1 MLTATTKGISL
12 SCADVF
18 IMVLGVDVLYI
29 KQVLFTSCQMPWH
42 CLAPLPNADLM
53 KNLRIFLA
61 RDLLCTS
68 LGLSSQNC

>member
-29 KQVLFTSCQMPWH
+29 KQVLLTSFQMPWH
-42 CLAPLPNADLM
+42 CLVPLPNADLM

-61 RDLLCTS
+61 RDLCTS